1 MKRCT
6 NLIQEIR
13 IVSNV
18 NNLHQFLERFD
29 HLMKIGITC
38 YPSMGGSGII
48 ATELG
53 IKLAER
59 GHEVHFIT
67 SNLPFRIRKPLPNI
81 FYHQVEVNQY
91 AVFQYPPYD
100 ITLSTKIAEVINE
113 HHLDVL
119 HMHYAVPH
127 AICGILA
134 KQISGNDDIKI
145 MTTLHG
151 TDITV
156 LGYDHTLKNAIKF
169 GIEQSD
175 IVTSVSHSL
184 AKQTNEIIET
194 SKEIIPIYNFVREQE
209 FPTKRNDK
217 LKETYGIKPEEKV
230 LIHVSNF
237 RGVKRIDTIIDT
249 FEKVHQEIPS
259 KLILLGDGP
268 ELMDMKQKVRNLN
281 LEDHVLFLG
290 KQDWVSE
297 FYQMSDLVLL
307 LSEKESFGLT
317 LLEAMKSGVVPIGS
331 NAGGIKEVIQ
341 HGKTGYIV
349 DVGDS
354 DQASQYAIRLLTDD
368 ELYQRFRE
376 AMLEDIA
383 ERFNSDLIADQY
395 EYYYNKLIEGNHDE
409 YSI

>member
-1 MKRCT
+1 
-6 NLIQEIR
+6 
-13 IVSNV
+13 
-18 NNLHQFLERFD
+18 
-29 HLMKIGITC
+29 MKIGITC

-53 IKLAER
+53 IKMAER

-67 SNLPFRIRKPLPNI
+67 SNIPFRIRKPLPNI
-81 FYHQVEVNQY
+81 RFHQVEVNQY

-100 ITLSTKIAEVINE
+100 ITLSTKISDVIKE
-113 HHLDVL
+113 YDLDIL

-127 AICGILA
+127 AVCGILA
-134 KQISGNDDIKI
+134 RQMSGRDIKI

-156 LGYDHTLKNAIKF
+156 LGYDHSLKGAIKF

-184 AKQTNEIIET
+184 AKQTKDIIET
-194 SKEIIPIYNFVREQE
+194 EKEIVPIYNFVRENE
-209 FPTKRNDK
+209 FPTRRETK
-217 LKETYGIKPEEKV
+217 LKEMYGIKPEEKV

-237 RGVKRIDTIIDT
+237 RRVKRIDTILET
-249 FEKVHQEIPS
+249 FAKVHAKLPS

-268 ELMDMKQKVRNLN
+268 ELLDMRKKARELDI
-281 LEDHVLFLG
+281 EEYVLFLG
-290 KQDWVSE
+290 KQDQVSE

-317 LLEAMKSGVVPIGS
+317 LLEAMKTGVVPIGS
-331 NAGGIKEVIQ
+331 NAGGIKEVIK
-341 HGKTGYIV
+341 HEETGFIV

-354 DQASQYAIRLLTDD
+354 ESASNYALELLTNPS
-368 ELYQRFRE
+368 LYNKLQSN
-376 AMLEDIA
+376 MLKDIE
-383 ERFNSDLIADQY
+383 ERFASDLITDQY
-395 EYYYNKLIEGNHDE
+395 EYYYKKMLNKEE
-409 YSI
+409 A